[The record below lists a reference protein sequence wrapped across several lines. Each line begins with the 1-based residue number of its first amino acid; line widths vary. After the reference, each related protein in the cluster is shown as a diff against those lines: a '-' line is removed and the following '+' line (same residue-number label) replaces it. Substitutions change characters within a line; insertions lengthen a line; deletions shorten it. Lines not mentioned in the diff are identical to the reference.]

1 MKKLIQTVLGRI
13 KPEKLGFT
21 QCHEHLL
28 LSKGRSFQIH
38 PALWMDEPEKSLKE
52 VLDYKEAG
60 GCTLVEAQPT
70 GCNRV
75 SRGLEEISKASGVHI
90 VASTGFHK
98 LQFYPE
104 RHWIHELEERK
115 LSEVFEGELTE
126 GMYIQADQQWRQERH
141 PARAGIIKTALDSCG
156 MIEPYE
162 RLFRAAVRAH
172 RNTGAPMMVHIEKES
187 SPERLARTLKEWG
200 ADPEKIYFCHMDR
213 ACSGREAFLQVLDA
227 GFSLEFDTIGRF
239 KYHSDAFELELF
251 KTFLKLGYENQLLFS
266 LDTTRERLK
275 TYTPEGV
282 GLTYILETFLPAMRE
297 SGITERQIEKISV
310 ENPARI
316 LAW

>member
-38 PALWMDEPEKSLKE
+38 PALRMDEPEKSLKE

-115 LSEVFEGELTE
+115 LSEVFEG
-126 GMYIQADQQWRQERH
+126 
-141 PARAGIIKTALDSCG
+141 
-156 MIEPYE
+156 
-162 RLFRAAVRAH
+162 
-172 RNTGAPMMVHIEKES
+172 
-187 SPERLARTLKEWG
+187 
-200 ADPEKIYFCHMDR
+200 
-213 ACSGREAFLQVLDA
+213 
-227 GFSLEFDTIGRF
+227 
-239 KYHSDAFELELF
+239 
-251 KTFLKLGYENQLLFS
+251 
-266 LDTTRERLK
+266 
-275 TYTPEGV
+275 
-282 GLTYILETFLPAMRE
+282 
-297 SGITERQIEKISV
+297 
-310 ENPARI
+310 
-316 LAW
+316 